1 MTSLF
6 LTGLLAHAL
15 AAAPPPAAQPPASPA
30 TQTVETTGQAA
41 VVNGD
46 QAAAIEQAREAALR
60 DAVSQ
65 VVGTRI
71 SSETLTEGSLLIHD
85 RITARSAGYVKKW
98 SYVGSPEV
106 ANGTATVKVKAEVG
120 TAELDRDLEA
130 IRAILSRKGKP
141 RMVLLVAE
149 QNVGMLEPFAWWGKD
164 QKESKGQVVAV
175 DLETFENSFIET
187 LNKNGWIFVD
197 RGVLEGKLR
206 TEHAFSSDL
215 SNSGARELAKLGG
228 AEVAVVGR
236 VVAQSPG
243 PSDLAPGM
251 FAANAN
257 VSLRAINCDNG
268 EVLDTVS
275 MSVGDITTLDANAQ
289 NAGQKALRL
298 AARQSAVRLQ
308 QKILERW
315 SGEAGGS
322 ARVTMKVSGI
332 PSYRALQDFEGVL
345 STGVRGVRSVQERSS
360 DGAQAELDLELT
372 GTPRMLATQLTGKSV
387 KGMSINVRHVS
398 ANELDVQ
405 LSK

>member
-1 MTSLF
+1 MTSL
-6 LTGLLAHAL
+6 LTIGLLAQAL
-15 AAAPPPAAQPPASPA
+15 SAAPPPAAQPPPSP

-46 QAAAIEQAREAALR
+46 QPAAIEQAREAALR

-98 SYVGSPEV
+98 SYVGSPQVSE
-106 ANGTATVKVKAEVG
+106 GTATVKVKAEVG

-197 RGVLEGKLR
+197 RGVLEGKLH
-206 TEHAFSSDL
+206 TEHAFSADL

-298 AARQSAVRLQ
+298 AARQAAVRLQ

-322 ARVTMKVSGI
+322 ARVTMKVTGI

-372 GTPRMLATQLTGKSV
+372 GTPRMLASQLTGKSV